1 MDAVSQATLMGRQ
14 SYFVEVIGPA
24 NSRQLSV
31 VSFSAIERMGDPYR
45 VTIELTH
52 PDSLTRADYLG
63 RDATFTIDPADASEP
78 RTFAGCITSFSRTK
92 TTKDF
97 TSYRI
102 VVEAHIAR
110 LRLTRTSRI
119 YQQQSAPQII
129 EAILRRHDFK
139 GHQFSFKLR
148 RKYPQH
154 AFRFQYQIADWPY
167 IHVLMEQE
175 GIYSYIVPG
184 KFGDVVCS
192 RTTSIITCIS
202 LN

>member
-1 MDAVSQATLMGRQ
+1 MRPSPSPPRQRSRARSPVASPVSAR
-14 SYFVEVIGPA
+14 PK
-24 NSRQLSV
+24 R
-31 VSFSAIERMGDPYR
+31 R
-45 VTIELTH
+45 
-52 PDSLTRADYLG
+52 
-63 RDATFTIDPADASEP
+63 
-78 RTFAGCITSFSRTK
+78 
-92 TTKDF
+92 KDF

-110 LRLTRTSRI
+110 LGLTRTSRI

-192 RTTSIITCIS
+192 PTTSITTCIS